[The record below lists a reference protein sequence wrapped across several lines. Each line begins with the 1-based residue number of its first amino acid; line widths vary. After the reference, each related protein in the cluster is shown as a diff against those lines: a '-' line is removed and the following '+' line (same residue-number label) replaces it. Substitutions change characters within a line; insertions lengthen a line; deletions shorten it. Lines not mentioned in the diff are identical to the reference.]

1 MYLRVCFYFL
11 TSTKG
16 CNLLC
21 SMVLFNTNVETRERS
36 KMMQITSRKW
46 GGTVVELL
54 TWVQF

>member
-1 MYLRVCFYFL
+1 M
-11 TSTKG
+11 
-16 CNLLC
+16 C

-36 KMMQITSRKW
+36 KVMQMASRKW